1 MLFKELSFNQILFLM
16 FVYSA
21 GLYLKLKFENLFI
34 VPYNPIEIYGYF
46 YSLTNY
52 FFRTL
57 SLILILPIS
66 LYSIFGTLL
75 CRKVYQSQTHHLDL
89 DTKLCIRVVT
99 RGMFPELIKSNL
111 EKHQNLLKSFEK
123 LQYTYEIITDVLL
136 GLDKNIECYEVVVPK
151 DYETK
156 SGAKFKGRALQ
167 YAIELNTS
175 KLGDDDW
182 VLHLDEESLLTKSSI
197 EGIIEFMAK
206 NKHPIGQG
214 KRIILYS
221 YLSIIFMLIVLF

>member
-1 MLFKELSFNQILFLM
+1 MLFKELSFNQILFLLV
-16 FVYSA
+16 VYSV
-21 GLYLKLKFENLFI
+21 GLYLKLKFEDLFI

-75 CRKVYQSQTHHLDL
+75 CRKVYRPQKTVNHAHIFL

-123 LQYTYEIITDVLL
+123 LQYTYEIITDVTL
-136 GLDKNIECYEVVVPK
+136 GLDKNKECYEVVVPK
-151 DYETK
+151 EYETK

-167 YAIELNTS
+167 YAIELNAS
-175 KLGDDDW
+175 NLGDDDW

-197 EGIIEFMAK
+197 EGVIEFMAK

-214 KRIILYS
+214 KIYTA
-221 YLSIIFMLIVLF
+221 YLSILFMLIV

>member
-1 MLFKELSFNQILFLM
+1 MLFKELSFSQILFLM
-16 FVYSA
+16 LVCWVGIYFK
-21 GLYLKLKFENLFI
+21 LKLEKYFI
-34 VPYNPIEIYGYF
+34 VPVNPIEAYGYF

-57 SLILILPIS
+57 SLVVILPVS

-75 CRKVYQSQTHHLDL
+75 CRKENQKTENQVHVSPDR
-89 DTKLCIRVVT
+89 KLCIRVVT

-111 EKHQNLLKSFEK
+111 EKNKNLLKPFK
-123 LQYTYEIITDVLL
+123 TLQYTYEIITDVPL
-136 GLDKNIECYEVVVPK
+136 GFDKTIECYEVVVPK

-156 SGAKFKGRALQ
+156 TGAMFKGRALQ
-167 YAIELNTS
+167 YAIELNASNLT
-175 KLGDDDW
+175 DDDW

-214 KRIILYS
+214 KCNS
-221 YLSIIFMLIVLF
+221 

>member
-1 MLFKELSFNQILFLM
+1 MLFKELSFSQILFMMLV
-16 FVYSA
+16 FWFGIYFK
-21 GLYLKLKFENLFI
+21 LKLEKYFI
-34 VPYNPIEIYGYF
+34 VPVNPIETYGYF

-57 SLILILPIS
+57 SLIVILPVS

-75 CRKVYQSQTHHLDL
+75 CRKENQKTENQSHLSP

-111 EKHQNLLKSFEK
+111 EKHKNLLKPFK
-123 LQYTYEIITDVLL
+123 TLQYTYEIITDVPL
-136 GLDKNIECYEVVVPK
+136 GLDKNTECYEVVVPK
-151 DYETK
+151 EYETK
-156 SGAKFKGRALQ
+156 TGAKFKGRALQ
-167 YAIELNTS
+167 YAIELNASNLT
-175 KLGDDDW
+175 DDDW

-214 KRIILYS
+214 KSNR
-221 YLSIIFMLIVLF
+221 